1 MVLIQSYW
9 LPQFVLGFEIGGYAY
24 LRTCA
29 VGYSNILFGMMM
41 LEALIDAEQH
51 QNVFGLVRV
60 KKIYVPW
67 IMMIIIQ
74 ISMPKASLIGHL
86 AGIMSAHLLRKS
98 GLHLILLPR

>member
-1 MVLIQSYW
+1 MHLQ
-9 LPQFVLGFEIGGYAY
+9 
-24 LRTCA
+24 TCA

-41 LEALIDAEQH
+41 LEAMMEGEKY

-60 KKIYVPW
+60 KKTYVPW

-86 AGIMSAHLLRKS
+86 AGIVSAHFIKKS